1 MNTKKKWKI
10 YASMISPPQISHWI
24 ANKITTI
31 LSRNSCIIIM
41 FIVIIQINPSIHQLT
56 YTPHS
61 FLCINNYDIKSR
73 YDYYLKFN
81 ISHSL
86 TLSHLPF
93 NFNQK
98 KYWVIILYWQE
109 KISVIIDSMI
119 LCHNAYSFNDKIT

>member
-1 MNTKKKWKI
+1 MKTKKVKNLCFDDFT
-10 YASMISPPQISHWI
+10 P
-24 ANKITTI
+24 ANFILNRKKITTI

-41 FIVIIQINPSIHQLT
+41 FIVIIQINPSIHQPT

-86 TLSHLPF
+86 SPLPLILIKKVLSH
-93 NFNQK
+93 NF
-98 KYWVIILYWQE
+98 ILAGENICYHR
-109 KISVIIDSMI
+109 
-119 LCHNAYSFNDKIT
+119 LNDFVL